1 MALDADRN
9 LAAEKEESFIKWLQK
24 GLESKKAQ
32 TPNTKKIHQQFET
45 SYLPSIPSKTERSCS
60 NDAAVHLPQEIILQI
75 LSYIPRDPTSQSYLH
90 ACSLV
95 SRSWYSATVPLLY
108 HSPHFTGKNFR
119 QFVATVCPSINAHI
133 RKSELAGLVRRLD
146 MGNLVHD
153 GSKSLTARLLGRV
166 KGGLEEFVAPQ
177 ASFAINCLAALSKC
191 THLHHLDLSLI
202 SESLSL
208 SDLFHSIGSLENLIS
223 LRFPRSSTNDTKTNA
238 LHHSWPPLLQ
248 TLHISGGL
256 RDASLLYFCT
266 APPTLTSLTISN
278 CPHLSMAF
286 ISPLLKAIGPHLTHL
301 RISENMPQLGYAALD
316 NLLLQLPSLLHLDLS
331 TDFITAKFFVS
342 ASRISPAHPLNFL
355 ELSSPR
361 QGFRYDEQEIDRI
374 SSDHIF
380 RAIDAGGLSNLRRLR
395 VHRALGWTDSAE
407 ARVELKELS
416 ELLEAMAREE
426 GSGSAGVWI
435 FNEHGTGTIR

>member
-1 MALDADRN
+1 MMSGLIDLPPSPPPSKYCSNLTSLYSSIASRRNCSLWHLSSLLHLSKIVQAKVSMALDADRN

-177 ASFAINCLAALSKC
+177 ASFA
-191 THLHHLDLSLI
+191 
-202 SESLSL
+202 
-208 SDLFHSIGSLENLIS
+208 
-223 LRFPRSSTNDTKTNA
+223 
-238 LHHSWPPLLQ
+238 
-248 TLHISGGL
+248 
-256 RDASLLYFCT
+256 
-266 APPTLTSLTISN
+266 
-278 CPHLSMAF
+278 
-286 ISPLLKAIGPHLTHL
+286 
-301 RISENMPQLGYAALD
+301 
-316 NLLLQLPSLLHLDLS
+316 
-331 TDFITAKFFVS
+331 
-342 ASRISPAHPLNFL
+342 
-355 ELSSPR
+355 
-361 QGFRYDEQEIDRI
+361 
-374 SSDHIF
+374 
-380 RAIDAGGLSNLRRLR
+380 
-395 VHRALGWTDSAE
+395 
-407 ARVELKELS
+407 
-416 ELLEAMAREE
+416 
-426 GSGSAGVWI
+426 
-435 FNEHGTGTIR
+435 